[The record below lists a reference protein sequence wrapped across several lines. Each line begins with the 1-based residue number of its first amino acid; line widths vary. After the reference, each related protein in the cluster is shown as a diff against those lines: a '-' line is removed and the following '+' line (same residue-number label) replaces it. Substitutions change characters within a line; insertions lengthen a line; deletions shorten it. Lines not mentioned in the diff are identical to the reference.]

1 MDLARCMFCPPG
13 AREAFLHPGDPFVP
27 VGRDAQRSPLPLDR
41 DDGRG
46 RGPHQGHKHH
56 RGRRKPGRER
66 TGIRGHSHMM
76 SALRGRGFLQMSCT
90 DRLREMRT
98 SVREGVRKSQH
109 FADVLNS
116 PERSAVI
123 IDALRSSA
131 GAEIHF
137 SVISSQSIG
146 KDVVMLQKLK

>member
-1 MDLARCMFCPPG
+1 
-13 AREAFLHPGDPFVP
+13 
-27 VGRDAQRSPLPLDR
+27 
-41 DDGRG
+41 
-46 RGPHQGHKHH
+46 
-56 RGRRKPGRER
+56 
-66 TGIRGHSHMM
+66 MM

-90 DRLREMRT
+90 DRLREMQT